1 MRTFQ
6 RVLVNTLLAN
16 ITTQMVWFGFTFWA
30 YLESRSVLVTS
41 ILGGSYMLFLAL
53 TSVPFGT
60 LIDRIR
66 KKTAM
71 MLATASTAVAFAIA
85 IILFFVVPAD
95 VLLDLRRSV
104 LLGLPDDSAARRTG
118 RIDPRPR
125 PGDLRDHA
133 GARRTSV
140 PRRMAWW
147 AWCRASV
154 SR

>member
-71 MLATASTAVAFAIA
+71 MLATACTAVAFAIGSA
-85 IILFFVVPAD
+85 LFFVIPSD
-95 VLLDLRRSV
+95 VLLTYAGRSS
-104 LLGLPDDSAARRTG
+104 GS
-118 RIDPRPR
+118 
-125 PGDLRDHA
+125 
-133 GARRTSV
+133 S
-140 PRRMAWW
+140 
-147 AWCRASV
+147 
-154 SR
+154 